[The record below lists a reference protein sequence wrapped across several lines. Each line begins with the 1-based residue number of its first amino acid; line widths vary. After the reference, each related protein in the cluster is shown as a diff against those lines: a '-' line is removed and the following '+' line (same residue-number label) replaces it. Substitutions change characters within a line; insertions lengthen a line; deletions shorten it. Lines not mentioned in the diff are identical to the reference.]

1 MLRSLRVDLV
11 SLQRG
16 VFFRPFAP
24 ATSSKLVFA
33 FADELTQLAAQ
44 QDRRQFHFSIVIH
57 CFDLFAF
64 SHFLTKFALTRKIW
78 CFADIRCLSHFER
91 LVQLLLCGA
100 PSLAHHYGDFANQKL
115 PRFVQ
120 HPFFP

>member
-16 VFFRPFAP
+16 VFFRPLAP
-24 ATSSKLVFA
+24 ATSSKLVFL
-33 FADELTQLAAQ
+33 FADKLTQLAAQ

-64 SHFLTKFALTRKIW
+64 HKS
-78 CFADIRCLSHFER
+78 
-91 LVQLLLCGA
+91 
-100 PSLAHHYGDFANQKL
+100 
-115 PRFVQ
+115 
-120 HPFFP
+120 